1 MALPNNSLQQVV
13 TYQDGKLAY
22 LQNYGCFVNQ
32 SNTRFKDFEK
42 LTGNLGSSVSFD
54 KPPRYVTTNGL
65 IAQFQPSTQLV
76 ETLTVNQS
84 TNTSYAFDTQ
94 QFVYNVSDY
103 MEKFGRSAVAEL
115 GTMIEANIAL
125 NAVSGVVDS
134 NGQKQT
140 NSGPFRFYN
149 TPNTSLNS
157 FGQLAQMLANFR
169 NFGCPKSDLKV
180 FLPDTV
186 VPQIVNTG
194 LNQFVMNRNDKMAN
208 SWEVGDWSGVKFYQ
222 SNLLPLQVAGTVGNA
237 STTLT
242 LVSTNDPTGANITQ
256 LTFSGATANDVN
268 AIKSGD
274 MAYFLDGVSGQP
286 NMRFLTW
293 IGHVVSSQQVQFRA
307 TGDVIADNSGNVV
320 VNIYPALCS
329 QGANANQNL
338 NNALQAGMQVKF
350 IGDHRAGLI
359 VSGDA
364 LFLGMPRLPDQP
376 PFPTSNKSDP
386 DTGVSVR
393 LTYGTLFGQNQ
404 QGFILDSIWGSH
416 LVPEYSMRIIFPVN
430 Q

>member
-1 MALPNNSLQQVV
+1 MALPNNSLQQVI

-65 IAQFQPSTQLV
+65 IAQWQPSTQLV
-76 ETLTVNQS
+76 ETLTVNQGVS
-84 TNTSYAFDTQ
+84 TSYSFDTQ

-115 GTMIEANIAL
+115 GTYIEQNLAL
-125 NAVSGVVDS
+125 NAISGVIDNDVTS
-134 NGQKQT
+134 PNYGQKQT

-149 TPNTSLNS
+149 TPSTALNS

-180 FLPDTV
+180 FLPDII

-222 SNLLPLQVAGTVGNA
+222 SNLLPIQSAGTVGNA

-242 LVSTNDPTGANITQ
+242 LVSTNDQ
-256 LTFSGATANDVN
+256 
-268 AIKSGD
+268 
-274 MAYFLDGVSGQP
+274 
-286 NMRFLTW
+286 
-293 IGHVVSSQQVQFRA
+293 IGRAHV
-307 TGDVIADNSGNVV
+307 
-320 VNIYPALCS
+320 
-329 QGANANQNL
+329 
-338 NNALQAGMQVKF
+338 
-350 IGDHRAGLI
+350 
-359 VSGDA
+359 
-364 LFLGMPRLPDQP
+364 
-376 PFPTSNKSDP
+376 
-386 DTGVSVR
+386 
-393 LTYGTLFGQNQ
+393 
-404 QGFILDSIWGSH
+404 
-416 LVPEYSMRIIFPVN
+416 
-430 Q
+430 